1 MGHDMTTRGLLR
13 KKKDTNATHQ
23 REAHTTPAERQNSQ
37 LRDAR
42 GAGAGGQGRGAGG
55 QAARRGYLGQYAGV
69 GSRLPHERADAR
81 LALDLTERRL
91 AALLLL
97 LPPLR
102 PLRPPRAGSA
112 VAVSHSGNG
121 PEIVGRPGTTPFFVL
136 GFAFAFAPGAT
147 REPGPEGDAE
157 GGADEEGEVEEPP
170 KSHLKLKNPLSPRA
184 FFGGGGDAHAH
195 SPRAPRPRPPQSSS

>member
-1 MGHDMTTRGLLR
+1 M
-13 KKKDTNATHQ
+13 
-23 REAHTTPAERQNSQ
+23 
-37 LRDAR
+37 
-42 GAGAGGQGRGAGG
+42 
-55 QAARRGYLGQYAGV
+55 

-102 PLRPPRAGSA
+102 PLRPLRDGSA

-136 GFAFAFAPGAT
+136 GFAFATRKPG
-147 REPGPEGDAE
+147 GDGE